1 MKLKQ
6 ILNIIKLLKS
16 SKDFII
22 YSISSDN
29 NINPIY
35 SSDNIDNDTQ
45 ALIFNDIK
53 ENLINKLGN
62 EKYGE
67 KLELYDKD
75 LFNAYKEADYQMLK
89 ADYFESAY
97 EYYTQVNDPIGG
109 DANKL
114 YLLYKRLLQTRD
126 KYEKYLMQIENEK

>member
-75 LFNAYKEADYQMLK
+75 LFDAYKDLE
-89 ADYFESAY
+89 
-97 EYYTQVNDPIGG
+97 
-109 DANKL
+109 
-114 YLLYKRLLQTRD
+114 LYKCLFLI
-126 KYEKYLMQIENEK
+126 LH